1 MLTSPGGAYVRRC
14 SCPTIGT
21 PLSSRRSRAQPKT
34 TARTDACIQP
44 TVRNA
49 KMVARCKRK
58 LVVVSGALALL
69 AFLFAGSS
77 ARGQQPAPSSGS
89 VSSPQENPKS
99 NPEDPKSTKPAEFNK
114 DRIFGVIPNYRTVEI
129 PTQHIQPLSTK
140 DKFRLAV
147 ADSFDIYAYPIAG
160 IFAAVG
166 QAQNDPTSWGQGWG
180 AFGKR
185 FAASFTDQTSENM
198 MTEAVLPSLLK
209 QDPRYFRMGQGSF
222 FKRTGYAVSRI
233 WVTRMDSGGKM
244 FNFSEILGAGASSGI
259 SNAYYPPE
267 NRTLSKNL
275 SRWGILVGEDT
286 LFNILKE
293 YWPDMKQKLFKK

>member
-1 MLTSPGGAYVRRC
+1 M
-14 SCPTIGT
+14 
-21 PLSSRRSRAQPKT
+21 QE
-34 TARTDACIQP
+34 
-44 TVRNA
+44 A
-49 KMVARCKRK
+49 KRVLCDKGK
-58 LVVVSGALALL
+58 LVLAFGSLGLL
-69 AFLFAGSS
+69 AVLFASTS
-77 ARGQQPAPSSGS
+77 TRGQQPAGSSGS
-89 VSSPQENPKS
+89 ASSPQENPKS
-99 NPEDPKSTKPAEFNK
+99 NTEDPKSSQPVEFNK
-114 DRIFGVIPNYRTVEI
+114 DRILGVIPNYRTVEI

-233 WVTRMDSGGKM
+233 WVTRMDSGRKM

-293 YWPDMKQKLFKK
+293 YWPDMKGKLFKK

>member
-1 MLTSPGGAYVRRC
+1 MT
-14 SCPTIGT
+14 
-21 PLSSRRSRAQPKT
+21 LSSTTLSGLIPGPGARWRS
-34 TARTDACIQP
+34 IQP
-44 TVRNA
+44 RVQNA
-49 KMVARCKRK
+49 KMGARCKRK
-58 LVVVSGALALL
+58 LVVVPCALALL
-69 AFLFAGSS
+69 AFLFAGSNS
-77 ARGQQPAPSSGS
+77 WGQQPAPSSGS

-99 NPEDPKSTKPAEFNK
+99 TKPAEFNK
-114 DRIFGVIPNYRTVEI
+114 DRILGVIPNYRTVEI

-185 FAASFTDQTSENM
+185 FAASFADQTSENM
-198 MTEAVLPSLLK
+198 MTETVLPSLLK

-233 WVTRMDSGGKM
+233 WVTRMDSGDKM

-286 LFNILKE
+286 LFNVLKE